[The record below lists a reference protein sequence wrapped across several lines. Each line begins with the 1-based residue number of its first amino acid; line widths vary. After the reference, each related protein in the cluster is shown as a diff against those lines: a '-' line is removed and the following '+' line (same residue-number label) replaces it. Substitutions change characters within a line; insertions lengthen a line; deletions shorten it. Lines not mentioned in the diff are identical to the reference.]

1 MALVWLHYSPMADE
15 ARKDIT
21 VKIRVTPGQLAEMRY
36 GAKKAG
42 LDMSSWLRALAMKEA
57 ERLKNKSASR

>member
-1 MALVWLHYSPMADE
+1 MAEE

-21 VKIRVTPGQLAEMRY
+21 VKIRVNPVQLADMKY

-42 LDMSSWLRALAMKEA
+42 LDLSSWLRNLALKEA
-57 ERLKNKSASR
+57 DRYKHRTAGTKAR